1 MEHINASVQ
10 KLFDSETND
19 NLYDSYAL
27 YRNYA
32 THLWACIICTE
43 TTFEKRSSHK
53 EKRILAVFDI
63 YNGDECSISLTNIYH
78 LSFCEFG

>member
-1 MEHINASVQ
+1 MKLTMFKSSILLRFKTMEHINASVQ

-32 THLWACIICTE
+32 THL
-43 TTFEKRSSHK
+43 
-53 EKRILAVFDI
+53 
-63 YNGDECSISLTNIYH
+63 
-78 LSFCEFG
+78 